1 MTAIAK
7 HRTTRPTAVMSAP
20 RNEQERGRRI
30 AAEPAAPFVRSPTAL
45 AIAASPLP
53 AILIVWRRV
62 LLADFVWGR
71 FALAALAGLLTGV
84 AKTGI
89 PGFGI
94 LAVPLMVLA
103 VGDARHSAGWLLPL
117 LCLADL
123 FAIATYRRH
132 ADARRLFN
140 LLPWVLGGIALGAA
154 TLAAPERLLRLLVAA
169 IVIVMIA
176 LRWLRG
182 RGAADAA
189 AGPAN
194 APADRW
200 WQAAGY
206 GVSAG
211 FATTV
216 ANAAGPV
223 MNLYLLARRLP
234 KHEFVATGAW
244 FFFVVNLVKLPIY
257 GFHGLIDRRSLA
269 FDLALAP
276 SVVAGALLGRLVLR
290 RMPQAIF
297 DRLVMVLTVGA
308 AALLLAPR

>member
-1 MTAIAK
+1 
-7 HRTTRPTAVMSAP
+7 
-20 RNEQERGRRI
+20 
-30 AAEPAAPFVRSPTAL
+30 
-45 AIAASPLP
+45 
-53 AILIVWRRV
+53 V
-62 LLADFVWGR
+62 LLVDFHAGR
-71 FALAALAGLLTGV
+71 FALAALAGLLIGV

-103 VGDARHSAGWLLPL
+103 VGDARHSAAWLLPL

-123 FAIATYRRH
+123 FAIAAYRRH
-132 ADARRLFN
+132 AHARRLFG
-140 LLPWVLGGIALGAA
+140 LLPWVLGGIALGAI
-154 TLAAPERLLRLLVAA
+154 TLAAPERTMRLLVAA

-182 RGAADAA
+182 RGAAAA
-189 AGPAN
+189 AEAASASASSGQ
-194 APADRW
+194 APPDPW

-206 GVSAG
+206 GASAG

-244 FFFVVNLVKLPIY
+244 FFFVVNLLKLPIY
-257 GFHGLIDRRSLA
+257 AFHGLIDRRSLL

-276 SVVAGALLGRLVLR
+276 SVVAGALLGRALLHR
-290 RMPQAIF
+290 LPQAMF
-297 DRLVMVLTVGA
+297 DRLVMALTVCA
-308 AALLLAPR
+308 AALLLLPR

>member
-1 MTAIAK
+1 M
-7 HRTTRPTAVMSAP
+7 
-20 RNEQERGRRI
+20 
-30 AAEPAAPFVRSPTAL
+30 
-45 AIAASPLP
+45 
-53 AILIVWRRV
+53 
-62 LLADFVWGR
+62 LLVQFDAGR

-84 AKTGI
+84 AKTGL

-132 ADARRLFN
+132 AQARRLFG
-140 LLPWVLGGIALGAA
+140 LLPWVLAGIAGGALA
-154 TLAAPERLLRLLVAA
+154 LAAPERHLRLLVAG
-169 IVIVMIA
+169 IVIFMIG

-182 RGAADAA
+182 RRAAVATTDATT
-189 AGPAN
+189 PV
-194 APADRW
+194 PPDRW
-200 WQAAGY
+200 WQSAGY
-206 GVSAG
+206 GASAG

-234 KHEFVATGAW
+234 KDEFVATGAW

-257 GFHGLIDRRSLA
+257 AGHGLIDRRSLL
-269 FDLALAP
+269 FGLALAP
-276 SVVAGALLGRLVLR
+276 SVVVGAVVGRALLRRL
-290 RMPQAIF
+290 PQAAF
-297 DRLVMVLTVGA
+297 DRLVMALTVCA
-308 AALLLAPR
+308 AALLLVR

>member
-1 MTAIAK
+1 
-7 HRTTRPTAVMSAP
+7 
-20 RNEQERGRRI
+20 
-30 AAEPAAPFVRSPTAL
+30 
-45 AIAASPLP
+45 
-53 AILIVWRRV
+53 V
-62 LLADFVWGR
+62 LLAGFDAGR

-84 AKTGI
+84 AKTGL

-132 ADARRLFN
+132 AQARRLFD
-140 LLPWVLGGIALGAA
+140 LMPWVLGGIALGAL
-154 TLAAPERLLRLLVAA
+154 TLAAPKRLLRLLVAA
-169 IVIVMIA
+169 IVIFMTA
-176 LRWLRG
+176 LRWVRG
-182 RGAADAA
+182 RRSTAA
-189 AGPAN
+189 AASS
-194 APADRW
+194 APRDRW
-200 WQAAGY
+200 WQSAAY

-257 GFHGLIDRRSLA
+257 AGYGFIGRRSLL

-276 SVVAGALLGRLVLR
+276 SVVVGALLGRALLHR
-290 RMPQAIF
+290 LPQTAF
-297 DRLVMVLTVGA
+297 DRLVMALTVCA

>member
-1 MTAIAK
+1 MLHTGFD
-7 HRTTRPTAVMSAP
+7 P
-20 RNEQERGRRI
+20 
-30 AAEPAAPFVRSPTAL
+30 
-45 AIAASPLP
+45 
-53 AILIVWRRV
+53 
-62 LLADFVWGR
+62 GR
-71 FALAALAGLLTGV
+71 FALAALAGLLVGV

-103 VGDARHSAGWLLPL
+103 VGDARHSAAWLLPL

-123 FAIATYRRH
+123 FAIAAYRRH
-132 ADARRLFN
+132 AHARRLFG
-140 LLPWVLGGIALGAA
+140 LLPWVLGGIALGAV
-154 TLAAPERLLRLLVAA
+154 TLAAPERSLRVLVAA

-182 RGAADAA
+182 RRPSAAETAPPSD
-189 AGPAN
+189 
-194 APADRW
+194 APAPDRW

-234 KHEFVATGAW
+234 KQEFVATGAW
-244 FFFVVNLVKLPIY
+244 FFFVVNLVKVPIY
-257 GFHGLIDRRSLA
+257 AGHGLIGRRSLL

-276 SVVAGALLGRLVLR
+276 AVVAGALLGRAVLQ

-297 DRLVMVLTVGA
+297 DKLVMVLTVCA
-308 AALLLAPR
+308 AGLLLIR